1 MVGVINLLCSSSSL
15 YSKLSLEVPR
25 LLLDLP
31 IDESLEVVQHHVL
44 VCLNLHVGLD
54 YSEVDSS
61 GIDILLDLNVVLTEE
76 FEML

>member
-1 MVGVINLLCSSSSL
+1 MPG
-15 YSKLSLEVPR
+15 

-44 VCLNLHVGLD
+44 VCLDLHVGLD
-54 YSEVDSS
+54 YAEVHS
-61 GIDILLDLNVVLTEE
+61 GSIDILLDLNVVLTEE